1 MGAEQNDGDAENQA
15 KDAGQFREFFCDAL
29 RANPLRRWSFNPVFL
44 R

>member
-29 RANPLRRWSFNPVFL
+29 RPIRCDAGRSTPSF
-44 R
+44 